1 MTHDEAGNPRA
12 STRTSRAPIVRRQ
25 VHAGALVCV
34 AVLAL
39 SIVSPA
45 QAAQWLRLGHFS
57 LIDGTGAP
65 LRQVNELLARDGVIV
80 AIDEAYAAPEAG
92 DVVTTLDL
100 GDAYVMPLLTDT
112 HVHVARFPDTR
123 QAAQSILV
131 DALRAGIGAVRDLG
145 GDARALAEINRA
157 AGAGEVRIPTLVYSA
172 LFASPAVIEDPRMNA
187 FAAGVQPGQVPWL
200 RAVSDDQPIELLVAQ
215 ARGAGASGL
224 KLYGGLDAR
233 LANKVI
239 RAANAQGV
247 ATWAHATVFPAAP
260 GDLVRAGV
268 SGLSHAPYL
277 IWEAV
282 DEVPDDYAART
293 DAPWTVIPV
302 DHPKLLALFTRMARE
317 QVFLDA
323 TLFVYKQMHTFAPQ
337 VQAQWAGEA
346 FAWGA
351 EATALA
357 HRLGVPVT
365 TGTDWFEPRGP
376 GELPHTH
383 QELQLLVSDAG
394 FSPMQAIIAA
404 TATGAEALG
413 IEATHGTIEVGKVA
427 DLLVLGQNPLEDV
440 SHTTDIRHVIHQGAL
455 VANPLNGR
463 PPGP

>member
-1 MTHDEAGNPRA
+1 MR
-12 STRTSRAPIVRRQ
+12 
-25 VHAGALVCV
+25 VCAFV
-34 AVLAL
+34 FLAL
-39 SIVSPA
+39 SVVLVAAPA
-45 QAAQWLRLGHFS
+45 HAAQWLRLGHFA

-65 LRQVNELLARDGVIV
+65 LRQVNELLVRDGLIV
-80 AIDEAYAAPEAG
+80 AIDEAYAEPEAG
-92 DVVTTLDL
+92 DVVTSLDL
-100 GDAYVMPLLTDT
+100 GGAWVMPLLIDT

-123 QAAQSILV
+123 QAAQNILV

-145 GDARALAEINRA
+145 GDARALSEINRA
-157 AGAGEVRIPTLVYSA
+157 AGAGEVRVPKLVYSA
-172 LFASPAVIEDPRMNA
+172 LFASPAVIQDPRMSA
-187 FAAGVQPGQVPWL
+187 FSAGVVPGQVPWL
-200 RAVSDDQPIELLVAQ
+200 RAVSDRDAIDLLVAQ

-224 KLYGGLDAR
+224 KLYGGLSPR
-233 LANKVI
+233 LAKKVI
-239 RAANAQGV
+239 RAANQQNV

-293 DAPWTVIPV
+293 DAPWTEIPV

-317 QVFLDA
+317 QVHLDA
-323 TLFVYKQMHTFAPQ
+323 TLFVYKQMQSFSPQ
-337 VQAQWAGEA
+337 VQAGWAGEA

-376 GELPHTH
+376 GQLPHTH

-394 FSPMQAIIAA
+394 FSPMEAIIAA

-413 IEATHGTIEVGKVA
+413 IAATHGTIEVGKMA
-427 DLLVLGQNPLEDV
+427 DLLVLGQNPLDDV
-440 SHTTDIRHVIHQGAL
+440 SHTADIRHVIQAGVL
-455 VANPLNGR
+455 IDNPLNGR